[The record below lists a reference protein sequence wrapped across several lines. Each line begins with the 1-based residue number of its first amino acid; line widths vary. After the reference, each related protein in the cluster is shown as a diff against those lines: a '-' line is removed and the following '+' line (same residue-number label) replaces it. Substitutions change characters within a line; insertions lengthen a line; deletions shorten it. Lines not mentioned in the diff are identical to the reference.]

1 MTDQRGQVLV
11 ETVALVPI
19 LLVCGLLALQALV
32 AGANR
37 VAADTAVHAAMV
49 ASLTGRNADRAAR
62 DAVPGWSRG
71 RVTVRT
77 SERRVGVELRPRT
90 IVPELDSLLVVRSTM
105 RLPGGG

>member
-1 MTDQRGQVLV
+1 MIGQRGQALV

-49 ASLTGRNADRAAR
+49 ASLTGRDAERAAR
-62 DAVPGWSRG
+62 EAVPGWSRG
-71 RVTVRT
+71 RVTVQK
-77 SERRVGVELRPRT
+77 SDHRVGVELRPRT
-90 IVPELDSLLVVRSTM
+90 IVPELDSLLVVRSTV
-105 RLPGGG
+105 RLPDGE